1 MGSRPLSSLRARL
14 LLLVLLVAFPVTL
27 LWGFSALQIRQ
38 RALLDAESLVLQVA
52 RSAVR
57 EHEALVQG
65 ARQLLPALAANHEV
79 VALAGPACSR
89 EFAALL
95 PQYPFY
101 ANFGAMD
108 VDGLIF
114 CSALPFTPP
123 IDSSDRFYFQRAMA
137 SGGFAV
143 GEFQIGRITGIPTV
157 NFGYPAFDDD
167 GTIVAVVFAALD
179 LTWVNDVA
187 AASELPADGT
197 MTIFDHN
204 GTVLARYP
212 DPEAWVGRADPE
224 AEVVEVALA
233 AGGETSA
240 EARGLDGVDKVYGI
254 IPLAGEDPTSL
265 VYLTVGIP
273 VDQVFAPVMAVER
286 NQLLG
291 LLVAT
296 AFAAAGA
303 WLVGERMVV
312 RRVDAIVRATREIG
326 LGHLGARTGVPGGE
340 DELARLAHEF
350 DAMADQLEARESALL
365 DATTELRRVNR
376 ALVMLSAC
384 NQVLIRAN
392 DENALAQLIS
402 ETIVGQGGFRLAW
415 IGLAD
420 PESQHKLRI
429 LGRAGAATAYLD
441 EIPLT
446 WSEDPSRQGPGATAI
461 RTGLTTVVRDIWT
474 AEVNPEWRRLASKY
488 GFASAIGLPLRRRE
502 RTIGALSLYAGEPE
516 AFDPEEL
523 RLLTEL
529 ADDLSFGLEAL
540 SRNAE
545 RQRAQADVI
554 RLEAFHRGIVEN
566 VAEGITLFDS
576 TGHLTFANS
585 TAEALL
591 GYGPGELLGRHW
603 KDLVQ
608 VDEHA
613 AAEQRRD
620 RRGRGEVDRF
630 DATLIPKDGQ
640 PVQARISATTLFE
653 DGKPSGSLSVFN
665 DVTTERKY
673 QRRAE
678 LQERLAAVG
687 QLAAGIAHDF
697 NNIVGAIILFGEL
710 LLAEK
715 GFSDSARDRIR
726 LIVEQGHRAAELTQ
740 QILDF
745 GRKSIVERRPTDLLR
760 FLREFE
766 RLVGRTLP
774 EPIGVRIE
782 AGAAEYIVNADTGRL
797 QQALLNLTLN
807 ARDAIPEGGVISFQ
821 LSHMEVRADA
831 PPYRDMPAGSWILLS
846 VSDTGTGIPPEV
858 LPHIFEP
865 FYTTKPIGEGTG
877 LGLSQVYGII
887 KQHDGY
893 IDVQSTPGQ
902 GTTFLIY
909 FPVISAPD
917 SETVAERQA
926 ADFQGNGETIL
937 VVEDD
942 EAARNALGE
951 TLLRMNYNIVLAE
964 DGAQALELFTAAR
977 DRIALVISDV
987 VMPRIGGMELFREL
1001 RKLNPEVRALLV
1013 TGYPLGRDTR
1023 ELLEAGKA
1031 GWIQKPFDSRTL
1043 GTRIRLM
1050 LRL

>member
-1 MGSRPLSSLRARL
+1 MGSRPLGSLRARL

-38 RALLDAESLVLQVA
+38 QALLDAESFVLQAA
-52 RSAVR
+52 RGAVR
-57 EHEALVQG
+57 EHEALAQG
-65 ARQLLPALAANHEV
+65 ARQLLPALAANHAV
-79 VALAGPACSR
+79 VALDGPACSS

-95 PQYPFY
+95 SQYPFY

-137 SGGFAV
+137 SGGFAI

-157 NFGYPAFDDD
+157 NFGYPAFDAD

-179 LTWVNDVA
+179 LSWVNDLA
-187 AASELPADGT
+187 AASELP
-197 MTIFDHN
+197 N

-212 DPEAWVGRADPE
+212 DPEAWVGKAAPE

-254 IPLAGEDPTSL
+254 IPLAGEEPASQ

-286 NQLLG
+286 GQLLG

-312 RRVDAIVRATREIG
+312 RRVDAIVRATREIA
-326 LGHLGARTGVPGGE
+326 LGHLAARTGVPAGE
-340 DELARLAHEF
+340 DELARLAREF
-350 DAMADQLEARESALL
+350 DKMADQLEARESALL

-376 ALVMLSAC
+376 ALLMLSAC
-384 NQVLIRAN
+384 NQVLIRAT
-392 DENALAQLIS
+392 DENSMVRQIS

-415 IGLAD
+415 VGMAE
-420 PESQHKLRI
+420 PESQQKLRI

-461 RTGLTTVVRDIWT
+461 RTGEITIVRDIWT
-474 AEVNPEWRRLASKY
+474 AEVDPEWRRLASKY
-488 GFASAIGLPLRRRE
+488 GFASAIGLPLHRGE

-545 RQRAQADVI
+545 RQRAQADVV

-566 VAEGITLFDS
+566 VAEGITLFDT

-585 TAEALL
+585 GAEALL
-591 GYGPGELLGRHW
+591 GFGPGELLGRHW

-608 VDEHA
+608 VDEHT

-620 RRGRGEVDRF
+620 RRGRGDVDRF
-630 DATLIPKDGQ
+630 EATLIRKDGQ

-697 NNIVGAIILFGEL
+697 NNIVGAIILFGEIL
-710 LLAEK
+710 
-715 GFSDSARDRIR
+715 GFGPRPHPAHCGTGPPGGRTHPANPRLRAQVDRRTAADGPAALPARVRAPGRADPARANR
-726 LIVEQGHRAAELTQ
+726 CPHR
-740 QILDF
+740 
-745 GRKSIVERRPTDLLR
+745 GRRRRVHRQRRPRKTAAGLAQPDI
-760 FLREFE
+760 E
-766 RLVGRTLP
+766 RSRRHPRGRGHQLP
-774 EPIGVRIE
+774 ALPTGG
-782 AGAAEYIVNADTGRL
+782 AG
-797 QQALLNLTLN
+797 
-807 ARDAIPEGGVISFQ
+807 
-821 LSHMEVRADA
+821 EVRADA
-831 PPYRDMPAGSWILLS
+831 PPYRDMRTGSWILLS
-846 VSDTGTGIPPEV
+846 VSDTGTGIPLEV

-865 FYTTKPIGEGTG
+865 FYTTKSIGEGTG

-909 FPVISAPD
+909 FPAISAPD
-917 SETVAERQA
+917 SETVGEGQA

-964 DGAQALELFTAAR
+964 DGARALELFTAAR

>member
-1 MGSRPLSSLRARL
+1 
-14 LLLVLLVAFPVTL
+14 V
-27 LWGFSALQIRQ
+27 
-38 RALLDAESLVLQVA
+38 
-52 RSAVR
+52 
-57 EHEALVQG
+57 
-65 ARQLLPALAANHEV
+65 
-79 VALAGPACSR
+79 
-89 EFAALL
+89 
-95 PQYPFY
+95 
-101 ANFGAMD
+101 
-108 VDGLIF
+108 
-114 CSALPFTPP
+114 
-123 IDSSDRFYFQRAMA
+123 
-137 SGGFAV
+137 
-143 GEFQIGRITGIPTV
+143 
-157 NFGYPAFDDD
+157 
-167 GTIVAVVFAALD
+167 
-179 LTWVNDVA
+179 
-187 AASELPADGT
+187 
-197 MTIFDHN
+197 
-204 GTVLARYP
+204 
-212 DPEAWVGRADPE
+212 
-224 AEVVEVALA
+224 
-233 AGGETSA
+233 
-240 EARGLDGVDKVYGI
+240 
-254 IPLAGEDPTSL
+254 
-265 VYLTVGIP
+265 
-273 VDQVFAPVMAVER
+273 
-286 NQLLG
+286 
-291 LLVAT
+291 
-296 AFAAAGA
+296 
-303 WLVGERMVV
+303 
-312 RRVDAIVRATREIG
+312 
-326 LGHLGARTGVPGGE
+326 
-340 DELARLAHEF
+340 
-350 DAMADQLEARESALL
+350 
-365 DATTELRRVNR
+365 
-376 ALVMLSAC
+376 
-384 NQVLIRAN
+384 
-392 DENALAQLIS
+392 
-402 ETIVGQGGFRLAW
+402 
-415 IGLAD
+415 
-420 PESQHKLRI
+420 
-429 LGRAGAATAYLD
+429 
-441 EIPLT
+441 
-446 WSEDPSRQGPGATAI
+446 
-461 RTGLTTVVRDIWT
+461 
-474 AEVNPEWRRLASKY
+474 
-488 GFASAIGLPLRRRE
+488 
-502 RTIGALSLYAGEPE
+502 IGALSIYAGQPE
-516 AFDPEEL
+516 AFDLEEV

-529 ADDLSFGLEAL
+529 ADDLSFGLETL
-540 SRNAE
+540 RKDAE

-554 RLEAFHRGIVEN
+554 RLEAFHRGIVEH
-566 VAEGITLFDS
+566 VAEGIAVFDEE
-576 TGHLTFANS
+576 GHFTFANS
-585 TAEALL
+585 AAEGMLA
-591 GYGPGELLGRHW
+591 YDPGELLGRHW
-603 KDLVQ
+603 KSVVAPGDHLGV
-608 VDEHA
+608 A
-613 AAEQRRD
+613 ARREGL
-620 RRGRGEVDRF
+620 GRGEVDRYEV
-630 DATLIPKDGQ
+630 TLMRKDGQ
-640 PVQARISATTLFE
+640 PVQFRVSASSLFE
-653 DGKPSGSLSVFN
+653 GGERAGTLSVFN

-782 AGAAEYIVNADTGRL
+782 AGAAEYIVNADPGRL

-821 LSHMEVRADA
+821 LSELEVRADA
-831 PPYRDMPAGSWILLS
+831 PPYRDMRTGSWILLS
-846 VSDTGTGIPPEV
+846 VSDTGTGIPLEV

-865 FYTTKPIGEGTG
+865 FYTTKSIGEGTG

-909 FPVISAPD
+909 FPAISAPD
-917 SETVAERQA
+917 SETVGEGQA

-964 DGAQALELFTAAR
+964 DGARALELFTAAR

>member
-1 MGSRPLSSLRARL
+1 MGSRPLGSLRARL
-14 LLLVLLVAFPVTL
+14 LLLVLLAALPVTL
-27 LWGFSALQIRQ
+27 LWGFSALQIRE
-38 RALLDAESLVLQVA
+38 RARLDAETFVLHVA
-52 RSAVR
+52 HSAVR
-57 EHEALVQG
+57 EYEALVDG
-65 ARQLLPALAANHEV
+65 ARQLLPALAANRAVLDHDGE
-79 VALAGPACSR
+79 GCSR
-89 EFAALL
+89 EFAPLL
-95 PQYPFY
+95 AEYPQY
-101 ANFGAMD
+101 AVLGAIGT
-108 VDGLIF
+108 DGFVF

-123 IDSSDRFYFQRAMA
+123 IDVSDRLYFREAMA
-137 SGGFAV
+137 SEEFAI
-143 GEFQIGRITGIPTV
+143 GEFQIGRVTGIPTV
-157 NFGYPAFDDD
+157 NLGYPAIDES
-167 GTIVAVVFAALD
+167 GRLVAVVLAALD
-179 LTWVNDVA
+179 LRWLNEIA
-187 AASELPADGT
+187 AAADLPDGAT
-197 MTIFDHN
+197 LTIFDHN

-212 DPEAWVGRADPE
+212 DPEAWVGKADPQ

-233 AGGETSA
+233 ATGETST
-240 EARGLDGVDKVYGI
+240 EARGLDGVDKVYAI
-254 IPLAGEDPTSL
+254 VPLAGEGPASR

-286 NQLLG
+286 SQLLG

-312 RRVDAIVRATREIG
+312 RRVEAIIRATREIG
-326 LGHLGARTGVPGGE
+326 QGHLAARTGVTSGE
-340 DELARLAHEF
+340 DELARLAREF
-350 DAMADQLEARESALL
+350 DAMAEQLEARERALRE
-365 DATTELRRVNR
+365 ATGELRRVNR

-384 NQVLIRAN
+384 NQVLIRASDVN
-392 DENALAQLIS
+392 SMAQQICQ
-402 ETIVGQGGFRLAW
+402 TIVGQGGFRLAW
-415 IGLAD
+415 VGLAE
-420 PESQHKLRI
+420 PESHPRLRL
-429 LGRAGAATAYLD
+429 LGQAGGAADYLD
-441 EIPLT
+441 ETPLT
-446 WSEDPSRQGPGATAI
+446 WDDESTPGGPGAAAI
-461 RTGLTTVVRDIWT
+461 LTGETTIIRDIWT
-474 AEVNPEWRRLASKY
+474 AEVSSEWRRLASKH
-488 GFASAIGLPLRRRE
+488 GFASAVGLPLRRGD
-502 RTIGALSLYAGEPE
+502 RTIGALALYAGEPE
-516 AFDPEEL
+516 AFDAEEL

-540 SRNAE
+540 RRDGE
-545 RQRAQADVI
+545 RQRAQADVV

-566 VAEGITLFDS
+566 VAEGITLFDT

-585 TAEALL
+585 GAEALL
-591 GYGPGELLGRHW
+591 GFGPGELLGRHW

-620 RRGRGEVDRF
+620 RRGRGVVDRF
-630 DATLIPKDGQ
+630 DATLIRKDSQ
-640 PVQARISATTLFE
+640 TVQARISATTLFE

-715 GFSDSARDRIR
+715 GFSESARDRIR

-774 EPIGVRIE
+774 EPISVRIE
-782 AGAAEYIVNADTGRL
+782 AGAAEYIVNADPGRL

-807 ARDAIPEGGVISFQ
+807 ARDAIPESGVISFQ
-821 LSHMEVRADA
+821 LSQVEVQADA

-846 VSDTGTGIPPEV
+846 VSDTGTGIPLEV

-877 LGLSQVYGII
+877 LGLSQVYGIV

-893 IDVQSTPGQ
+893 IDVQSAPGQ

-909 FPVISAPD
+909 FPVIAAPPSAGTP
-917 SETVAERQA
+917 EGPA

-951 TLLRMNYNIVLAE
+951 TLLRMNYNILLAE
-964 DGAQALELFTAAR
+964 DGARALELFAAS